1 MIIRLTYLMVLA
13 LIDQSQVFRIP
24 CLKQIKEY
32 AAMAL
37 YCCPAK
43 IQNTLRDTRIVVE
56 NFASED
62 VLNELRVKNKNE
74 LLGLYKMHGNGNE
87 KDLILFRGALVLY
100 AKLSKESISNVVAR
114 VTVYE
119 ISHRANCVSLRK
131 LWLEQIRK
139 L

>member
-1 MIIRLTYLMVLA
+1 MIDYVDNR
-13 LIDQSQVFRIP
+13 VFCIP

-32 AAMAL
+32 AATAL

-43 IQNTLRDTRIVVE
+43 VQNTLRVTRIVVE
-56 NFASED
+56 NFASKD
-62 VLNELRVKNKNE
+62 VLDELCVKNKNE
-74 LLGLYKMHGNGNE
+74 LLGLYKMHSNSNE

-100 AKLSKESISNVVAR
+100 SKLSKKSISSVVAR